1 LFQHKYFDNFTFEEV
16 PLNQDLYLVD
26 ECYLPEYEKVMLS
39 VFDGGDY
46 QSVGYVSYAA
56 ARKINESS
64 IELSWYTNMDE
75 RFHEVSITLPRDQ
88 FVSCVSSWRY
98 DEKPHIFVKRLW
110 LENIYLRSYSVFALI
125 DAAYFTKALKR
136 GDVTKDKLIKLR
148 AELDDLSATH
158 LDILFISFAD
168 SLLLKSNWSVG
179 YFERGIKYSYKP
191 EVFIDL
197 ASEINAIYMTTLG
210 LGTYAVIAQGSNEYY
225 DEPLS
230 HFSESK
236 NHISLN
242 SLGIPFAQL
251 MEIDQTAKKAS
262 KEGKHPQA
270 ELYMDRQYYNSLN
283 FKYGFD
289 KKAEACYIYESKMVG
304 TPCRYY
310 YSSISKILANLG

>member
-1 LFQHKYFDNFTFEEV
+1 MFQHKYFDNFTFEEV
-16 PLNQDLYLVD
+16 PLNQDWYLMD
-26 ECYLPEYEKVMLS
+26 ECYLSEYEKAMLS

-46 QSVGYVSYAA
+46 QAVGYISYAA
-56 ARKINESS
+56 ARKVNESS
-64 IELSWYTNMDE
+64 IELSWYTNIYE
-75 RFHEVSITLPRDQ
+75 RFHEVSISLPRDQ
-88 FVSCVSSWRY
+88 FVACVASWQY
-98 DEKPHIFVKRLW
+98 DEKPHIFVKRPW

-125 DAAYFTKALKR
+125 DAADFTKALKR
-136 GDVTKDKLIKLR
+136 GEVTKDKLIKLR
-148 AELDDLSATH
+148 AEIDDLSATH

-179 YFERGIKYSYKP
+179 YFERGIKYNYKP

-197 ASEINAIYMTTLG
+197 ASKINAIYKATLG

-230 HFSESK
+230 HFSEFK

-251 MEIDQTAKKAS
+251 MEIEQTAKKAS
-262 KEGKHPQA
+262 KEGWHAQA

-289 KKAEACYIYESKMVG
+289 KTAEACYTYDSKMVG
-304 TPCRYY
+304 TPCKYY
-310 YSSISKILANLG
+310 YSSISNILANLE